1 MSAKFLR
8 RGAGSFFGR
17 QSRNF
22 KSQYISCVEAEQRDF
37 RAECQTLNSNNI
49 LCAKFPRGGSRVIFG
64 RQSSNFKSQYI
75 SCVEAELRD
84 FRAEYQTL
92 NSHNILCA
100 EAELRN

>member
-49 LCAKFPRGGSRVIFG
+49 LCAKFPRGGAGSFLAGSLATSSRSIFLVWKRNYG
-64 RQSSNFKSQYI
+64 TSEQ
-75 SCVEAELRD
+75 
-84 FRAEYQTL
+84 
-92 NSHNILCA
+92 NI
-100 EAELRN
+100 RH